1 MTSLEPTYAQLKI
14 MYPAYYQR
22 QIDIQNYYN
31 EPDPDVN
38 IERNLRTMY
47 FNDPV
52 PLPKEPTYAQLKI
65 MYPAYYQRQVD
76 IQNYYNEPDP
86 DVKIERNLRTMY
98 SNDPVPL
105 PKEPADSIGGYE
117 PADSIGGYEPADG
130 YDPLPVPIL
139 PTVPKENTSYMMPI
153 LIAVLLIILFIIF
166 KLIY

>member
-52 PLPKEPTYAQLKI
+52 PLPKEPTYAQLKL

-86 DVKIERNLRTMY
+86 DATIERNLRTMY
-98 SNDPVPL
+98 SQDPVPL
-105 PKEPADSIGGYE
+105 PETPVDLI
-117 PADSIGGYEPADG
+117 DGYEPADG
-130 YDPLPVPIL
+130 YDPEPNNPIYTPV
-139 PTVPKENTSYMMPI
+139 TKENTSYMMPI
-153 LIAVLLIILFIIF
+153 LIVVLLLILFLIF
-166 KLIY
+166 GNMPTF

>member
-31 EPDPDVN
+31 EPDPDVK
-38 IERNLRTMY
+38 IEKNLRTMY

-52 PLPKEPTYAQLKI
+52 PLPKEPTYAQLKL

-76 IQNYYNEPDP
+76 IQNYYNDSPDP
-86 DVKIERNLRTMY
+86 DATIERNLRTMY

-105 PKEPADSIGGYE
+105 PKEFVDLI
-117 PADSIGGYEPADG
+117 DDG
-130 YDPLPVPIL
+130 YDPEPNPYNPIYTPV
-139 PTVPKENTSYMMPI
+139 TKENTSYMMPI

-166 KLIY
+166 RRYINLKYL